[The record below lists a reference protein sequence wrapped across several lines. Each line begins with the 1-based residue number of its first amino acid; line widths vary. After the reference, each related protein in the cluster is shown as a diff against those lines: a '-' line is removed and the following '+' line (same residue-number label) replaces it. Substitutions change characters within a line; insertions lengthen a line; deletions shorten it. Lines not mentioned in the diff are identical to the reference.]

1 MNAGKSSLS
10 TSTCWS
16 STLSVK
22 SSAQRA
28 QGKSSKR
35 RSTAETYATYLTSKG
50 YKRIYSGPDRGKYEH
65 RVVMRELCKVWC
77 YYPVDEGTGLPVGL
91 DVHHVDFDKEHNCAG
106 NLILLDTAIHVA
118 ISGWWY
124 RIKQTGRY
132 EDKPAPLDWEVG
144 WYEER
149 KCETCGRVK
158 MVLMDLESRAVAE
171 DEPPEWVWKA
181 DHV

>member
-1 MNAGKSSLS
+1 MSIAMNAGKNSLS
-10 TSTCWS
+10 TSTYWS
-16 STLSVK
+16 FTLSAK

-28 QGKSSKR
+28 RRTSKKPG
-35 RSTAETYATYLTSKG
+35 TYLTAKG
-50 YKRIYSGPDRGKYEH
+50 YRRFHSGPDRGKYEH

-77 YYPVDEGTGLPVGL
+77 YYPVAESTGLPVGL
-91 DVHHVDFDKEHNCAG
+91 DVHHVDFDKEHNCVG

-158 MVLMDLESRAVAE
+158 MVLMGLESRSVAE
-171 DEPPEWVWKA
+171 NSMPEWVWKA